1 MKRFWTWLRVVSP
14 AEWVFKVAVGIG
26 AFLAMGVIVAVAGAN
41 WAIVR
46 SGPGMPVPW
55 EVVRLVAALVP
66 QFGAAAYG
74 LLRAWYPNPLARESY
89 LRWLRSTPW
98 TPTRP
103 LPLGPVTLCGQD
115 AVWLGAFAVYAG
127 LSGSPMAMVCA
138 VSIGLL
144 SFAAGSVAI
153 SLMRVGPYWSAYVA
167 MFCGIGLA
175 YQIVSGWIRGLALD
189 QMRAEGRDA
198 KVVLES
204 IWETLPA
211 SVGLLAIIVFVVQIG
226 LRQQLRRVPWD
237 AASLRFSL
245 GNASDRLQRMQR
257 LGWPLAELN
266 PHRKYS
272 PRYQMIESVAI
283 AVLAGWAAAIACA
296 LVELW
301 VNELAQFSINPAR
314 SRGSANLFRGALLLW
329 ALMPPLL
336 RHVGRMMRYQPP
348 CNSWARIAARR
359 LSLPGYDQI
368 NTSPVLCSLAA
379 LLGAGLVWS
388 GFGGPGTMF
397 LCVVVIVLLYFYW
410 PPDEETFRLTGH
422 YRLVKLRGT
431 LPEVESTPPRAH
443 FWD

>member
-26 AFLAMGVIVAVAGAN
+26 AFLAIGVIVGVAGAN
-41 WAIVR
+41 WIIVR

-98 TPTRP
+98 IPARP

-153 SLMRVGPYWSAYVA
+153 SLVRVGPYWSAYVA

-189 QMRAEGRDA
+189 QMRAGGRDA

-245 GNASDRLQRMQR
+245 GNASERLQRMQR

-266 PHRKYS
+266 PHRKDS
-272 PRYQMIESVAI
+272 RRYHMIECIAI
-283 AVLAGWAAAIACA
+283 AFLAGWAAAVIFA
-296 LVELW
+296 LGDLW
-301 VNELAQFSINPAR
+301 VKELAHHVG
-314 SRGSANLFRGALLLW
+314 SRGSVNFFRWAPLLL
-329 ALMPPLL
+329 ALMPPLM
-336 RHVGRMMRYQPP
+336 RHVGRLMRYQPP
-348 CNSWARIAARR
+348 CNSWARFAARR

-368 NTSPVLCSLAA
+368 NTAPVLCSLVA

-397 LCVVVIVLLYFYW
+397 LCVAGIVLLYFYW
-410 PPDEETFRLTGH
+410 PPAEETFRLTGH

-431 LPEVESTPPRAH
+431 LPEVESSAPRAH